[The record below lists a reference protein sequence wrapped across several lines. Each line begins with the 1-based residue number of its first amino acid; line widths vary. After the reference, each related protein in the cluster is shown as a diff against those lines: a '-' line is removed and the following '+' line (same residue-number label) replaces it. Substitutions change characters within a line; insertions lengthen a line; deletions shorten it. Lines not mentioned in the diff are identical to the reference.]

1 MNYWNDDIYILAL
14 EIITL
19 IPKFRTQMR
28 GNIWKCQKYDTPTYF
43 FSTSSLLLHQR
54 DKQQEDDM
62 LGKAFSVIKSW
73 HFEIGAK
80 WTIFME
86 INPWKFDKNNLPIH
100 NSTINYSP
108 FHFVSSPWKSGS
120 NEWQV
125 VVIWLVP
132 WFPGKRRYAC
142 KYLLSI
148 DLQYNALQKLQY
160 TERVANV
167 GISIRPE

>member
-1 MNYWNDDIYILAL
+1 MNYWNDDIYIQAL

-86 INPWKFDKNNLPIH
+86 INSWKFDKNNSLFTNLPIQQL
-100 NSTINYSP
+100 IIP
-108 FHFVSSPWKSGS
+108 HFILFRPHENQAQMSGKS
-120 NEWQV
+120 
-125 VVIWLVP
+125 
-132 WFPGKRRYAC
+132 
-142 KYLLSI
+142 
-148 DLQYNALQKLQY
+148 
-160 TERVANV
+160 
-167 GISIRPE
+167 